1 MFFAFVTFNISLI
14 CTLSRSFRFKVRS
27 RLPLRFVVAFS
38 NLQHLPYDYE
48 RLENL
53 GDSFLKILI
62 TVHIFAQNPTFHEGR
77 LTSMRNVLEGNRL
90 FTKRAVKT
98 GILGSILCKS
108 LTRILW
114 SPLIRQILAEE
125 ELAAQEMFFMAD
137 VENKV
142 VVGDAAVAMEVTSD
156 VVNHVNGNTPVV
168 DAMQLDVDVNA
179 LEVGRSQI
187 AQQTGSISDKTIADC
202 LEALV
207 GTGVLVDS
215 IRGGSRVA
223 QIFLD
228 DDYKDDWILGYGSLL
243 RVAGCFNQP
252 SGKSDWFKHT
262 YEKVEKAIGYVFKN
276 KNLIVEALTHPSAV
290 TEEGNCYQRL
300 EFLGLSLW

>member
-1 MFFAFVTFNISLI
+1 
-14 CTLSRSFRFKVRS
+14 
-27 RLPLRFVVAFS
+27 
-38 NLQHLPYDYE
+38 
-48 RLENL
+48 
-53 GDSFLKILI
+53 
-62 TVHIFAQNPTFHEGR
+62 
-77 LTSMRNVLEGNRL
+77 MRNVLEGNRL

-114 SPLIRQILAEE
+114 SPLIRQILEE
-125 ELAAQEMFFMAD
+125 EEFAAQELFFKAD
-137 VENKV
+137 EKV
-142 VVGDAAVAMEVTSD
+142 QDDVVQMEVTSNGVKD
-156 VVNHVNGNTPVV
+156 SVNTLDANGNVKV
-168 DAMQLDVDVNA
+168 FEAMQIDVDVNA

-207 GTGVLVDS
+207 GTGVLEDG

-228 DDYKDDWILGYGSLL
+228 DDYKTDWVSEYGSLL
-243 RVAGCFNQP
+243 RDAGCFEQ
-252 SGKSDWFKHT
+252 SESKTDWFRTT
-262 YEKVEKAIGYVFKN
+262 YEKVEVAIGYVFKN

-300 EFLGLSLW
+300 EFLGMCRS